1 MLYLE
6 YMNINVRLIGQAP
19 EGKNVVPD
27 SSAEGYQKKLN
38 MQY

>member
-19 EGKNVVPD
+19 EGKMRCQIVLRKD
-27 SSAEGYQKKLN
+27 TKKN
-38 MQY
+38 